1 MEKFF
6 RVTAIGDLATRT
18 WTPENGETRNIAS
31 AEVTLSDGLDTLV
44 AEANDDMARNL
55 VKMRDEGEFQFDG
68 LYRVRIKM
76 KVLTSKDKGL
86 KFNNIKILDMQQL

>member
-6 RVTAIGDLATRT
+6 RVTAIGDLATRE
-18 WTPENGETRNIAS
+18 WKPDNGETRNIAS

-55 VKMRDEGEFQFDG
+55 VKQRDEDKFNWDG

-76 KVLTSKDKGL
+76 KVVTSKDKGL
-86 KFNNIKILDMQQL
+86 KFNNIKILDMSQL

>member
-6 RVTAIGDLATRT
+6 RVTAIGDLSERS

-31 AEVTLSDGLDTLV
+31 AEVTLSDGLDTVV

-55 VKMRDEGEFQFDG
+55 VKMRDEDKFNWDG

-76 KVLTSKDKGL
+76 KVVTSKDKGL
-86 KFNNIKILDMQQL
+86 KFNNIKILDMSQL

>member
-6 RVTAIGDLATRT
+6 RVTAIGDLSVRT
-18 WTPENGETRNIAS
+18 WTPENGDTRNIAS

-55 VKMRDEGEFQFDG
+55 VKQRDEGEFQFEG

>member
-6 RVTAIGDLATRT
+6 RVTAIGDLTERS

-76 KVLTSKDKGL
+76 KVVTSKDKGL

>member
-6 RVTAIGDLATRT
+6 RVTAIGDLAERS

-31 AEVTLSDGLDTLV
+31 TEVTLSDGLDTLV

-55 VKMRDEGEFQFDG
+55 VKMRDEGKFNWDG

-76 KVLTSKDKGL
+76 KVVTSKDKGL
-86 KFNNIKILDMQQL
+86 KFNNIKILDMMQL

>member
-6 RVTAIGDLATRT
+6 RVTAIGDLATRE
-18 WTPENGETRNIAS
+18 WKPDNGETRNIAS

-55 VKMRDEGEFQFDG
+55 VTK
-68 LYRVRIKM
+68 
-76 KVLTSKDKGL
+76 TSSTGMA
-86 KFNNIKILDMQQL
+86 FTAYASR